1 MIPKVKFRE
10 MTLQENISLIKWAY
24 YNNNESLDVH
34 KYTIEYF
41 PELAKIQ
48 NDLSKEDVYNKI
60 EEVVTNDY
68 NKYHEK
74 IKNEIKRY
82 NNN

>member
-1 MIPKVKFRE
+1 MIPKVKFRK

-34 KYTIEYF
+34 KYTIEHF

-48 NDLSKEDVYNKI
+48 NDFSYNGR
-60 EEVVTNDY
+60 N
-68 NKYHEK
+68 NKF
-74 IKNEIKRY
+74 
-82 NNN
+82 